1 MRKIKV
7 AVLIAALLL
16 MTVFCYARGQQE
28 PSQPGTAPATAV
40 PESSTPSAPVQPGT
54 APESAALSPIPEWT
68 LTIVTPNGEK
78 LFSSADAAALSRITM
93 EATLRNS
100 RGEESTNIYTGVK
113 LADVL
118 KAVGVSDFSSLTI
131 TASDDFSV
139 SYSRDLALAD
149 DTLIAWEIDG
159 EILTYDPPLR
169 MAPKQGVGNQYIR
182 QAVKIVVN

>member
-1 MRKIKV
+1 MKKIKV
-7 AVLIAALLL
+7 TLFIAALLL
-16 MTVFCYARGQQE
+16 MTVFCYARGQAD
-28 PSQPGTAPATAV
+28 PSQPGAAPAAAV
-40 PESSTPSAPVQPGT
+40 
-54 APESAALSPIPEWT
+54 PESAALSPIPEWT

-100 RGEESTNIYTGVK
+100 RGEESTNIYTGIK

-118 KAVGVSDFSSLTI
+118 KAVGVSDFSGLTI

-139 SYSRDLALAD
+139 NYSRDLALAD

-159 EILTYDPPLR
+159 ETLTYDPPLR

-182 QAVKIVVN
+182 QAVKIIVN

>member
-1 MRKIKV
+1 MLNMKKIKV
-7 AVLIAALLL
+7 TVLIAALMLI
-16 MTVFCYARGQQE
+16 TVFCYARGQAE
-28 PSQPGTAPATAV
+28 SSQPSA
-40 PESSTPSAPVQPGT
+40 APVTVVTESTAQP
-54 APESAALSPIPEWT
+54 SAALSPIPEWT

-78 LFSSADAAALSRITM
+78 LFSSVDAVALSRITM

-100 RGEESTNIYTGVK
+100 RGEESTNIYTGVR
-113 LADVL
+113 LTDVL

-139 SYSRDLALAD
+139 SYSKDLALAD

>member
-1 MRKIKV
+1 MKKIKV
-7 AVLIAALLL
+7 TVLITALLL
-16 MTVFCYARGQQE
+16 ITVFCYARGQAE
-28 PSQPGTAPATAV
+28 PSQPGAAPAAAV
-40 PESSTPSAPVQPGT
+40 PESIAPIT
-54 APESAALSPIPEWT
+54 AALSPIPKWT
-68 LTIVTPNGEK
+68 LTIVTTAGEK
-78 LFSSADAAALSRITM
+78 LFSSADAAALNRITM

-118 KAVGVSDFSSLTI
+118 KAVGVSDFASLSI
-131 TASDDFSV
+131 IASDDFSV

-159 EILTYDPPLR
+159 EIPTYDPPLR